1 MGDNHTALG
10 QDQLDVPKTQAE
22 DVVEPDSVADEFGRE
37 ATTTMRVGLRL
48 HLTVLV
54 QAAHARQGQL
64 R

>member
-1 MGDNHTALG
+1 
-10 QDQLDVPKTQAE
+10 
-22 DVVEPDSVADEFGRE
+22 
-37 ATTTMRVGLRL
+37 MRVGLRL